1 MLITKDCVWI
11 QTKQKPADNNGAVQ
25 QEEMYNA
32 ILAVE
37 EEVAVW
43 PVVKA
48 NEMAGSTPG
57 DCGGGGV
64 HSRGQIT
71 VIVNSE

>member
-1 MLITKDCVWI
+1 MEL
-11 QTKQKPADNNGAVQ
+11 QQ
-25 QEEMYNA
+25 QEETYKA

-48 NEMAGSTPG
+48 NEMVGPTPG

>member
-1 MLITKDCVWI
+1 MEL
-11 QTKQKPADNNGAVQ
+11 QQQK
-25 QEEMYNA
+25 EMYVQSYTV
-32 ILAVE
+32 LAVE

-48 NEMAGSTPG
+48 NEMAGPTPG